1 MPNYEKMDI
10 DDLERYREKLAK
22 QKHEIREKFIAAGKV
37 LDVKRQHK
45 EYVINY
51 EKLEEKR
58 LKLKEK
64 MEEAKSQT
72 VNLKTLVMK
81 SLRGG

>member
-1 MPNYEKMDI
+1 MPNFEKMDI
-10 DDLERYREKLAK
+10 DDLERYREKIAAK
-22 QKHEIREKFIAAGKV
+22 RNELKANFIAAGKV

-45 EYVINY
+45 EYVMDY

-64 MEEAKSQT
+64 MDAKPQT
-72 VNLKTLVMK
+72 VNLKTIIMQ

>member
-1 MPNYEKMDI
+1 MPNFEKMDI
-10 DDLERYREKLAK
+10 DDLERYRKKNEAQREKLKAS
-22 QKHEIREKFIAAGKV
+22 FIEAGKV

-45 EYVINY
+45 EYVMDY

-64 MEEAKSQT
+64 MEAKSQT
-72 VNLKTLVMK
+72 VNLKTLFIK

>member
-10 DDLERYREKLAK
+10 DDLERYREKNEA
-22 QKHEIREKFIAAGKV
+22 QREKLKAGFIEAGKA
-37 LDVKRQHK
+37 LDLKRQHK
-45 EYVINY
+45 EYAMNY

-64 MEEAKSQT
+64 MEAKSQT

>member
-1 MPNYEKMDI
+1 MPDYEKMDI

-22 QKHEIREKFIAAGKV
+22 QKHELREKFMAAGKV

-45 EYVINY
+45 EYVMNY

-58 LKLKEK
+58 LILKKK
-64 MEEAKSQT
+64 MEAKSQT